1 MFFRKNS
8 LSQPQVMAAIDLGSN
23 SFHMIIVRV
32 TGQDI
37 QVIDRLREM
46 VRLGSGL
53 DKRNRLN
60 ETTQVR
66 ALECLQRFAQRLAD
80 IPPANIRIVGTNT
93 LRKAI
98 NAQQFL
104 SRAEA
109 TLGHSIDIINGIEEA
124 RLIYLGVSHN
134 LPEDEKRH
142 LVIDIGGGST
152 ELIIGERFR
161 PITMES
167 LFMGCVSM
175 TKRFFKDGKISKKRL
190 HKAHIH
196 ALLKLE
202 DIQQQYCD
210 IGWDIAIGASGSARA
225 IAGVISAEEWS
236 TEHITAKSL
245 SKMKEH
251 ILACTH
257 IDELKLNGLDEDRQP
272 VFVGGYIVLHAIF
285 EALHLKK
292 MIVSDGALREGLI
305 FEALGRINQED
316 VHQQTITN
324 LCKRYHIDVEHADSV
339 EQTALQL
346 LNSTAKSW
354 HLQGEEHRNLLGW
367 AAQLHEMGL
376 TIAHS
381 SYHKHS
387 AYLVEHSN
395 MPAFTLKEQQILALI
410 IRYHRRKINPDAFA
424 SLADKSHHP
433 IIYLCIL
440 LRLAIK
446 FQRSRSHQPLPK
458 LTIETEDKKLTLG
471 IPAAWIEEHP
481 LTMTDLEHEKEYLK
495 KLDFKLRLK
504 PQ

>member
-1 MFFRKNS
+1 
-8 LSQPQVMAAIDLGSN
+8 MAAIDLGSN

-53 DKRNRLN
+53 DKNNQLN
-60 ETTQVR
+60 EETQLR

-80 IPPANIRIVGTNT
+80 IATENIRIVGTNT
-93 LRKAI
+93 LRKAA
-98 NAQQFL
+98 NAQQFIT
-104 SRAEA
+104 RAEA
-109 TLGHSIDIINGIEEA
+109 ILGHSIDIINGIEEA

-152 ELIIGERFR
+152 ELIIGERFK

-175 TKRFFKDGKISKKRL
+175 TQRFFKDGKINKKRL
-190 HKAHIH
+190 DKAHIH

-225 IAGVISAEEWS
+225 IARVISAEEWS
-236 TEHITAKSL
+236 TEHITIKSL
-245 SKMKEH
+245 NKMKEH
-251 ILACTH
+251 ILACKH
-257 IDELKLNGLDEDRQP
+257 LNELKLNGLDDDRHP
-272 VFVGGYIVLHAIF
+272 VFIGGYIVLHAIF
-285 EALHLKK
+285 EALHIKK

-316 VHQQTITN
+316 VHQQTISN
-324 LCKRYHIDVEHADSV
+324 LRKRYHIDAEHADSV

-346 LNSTAKSW
+346 LKHTSKSW
-354 HLQGEEHRNLLGW
+354 HLQGEEYRNLLRW
-367 AAQLHEMGL
+367 AAQLHEVGL

-381 SYHKHS
+381 GYHKHS

-395 MPAFTLKEQQILALI
+395 MPAFTLKEQQTLALM
-410 IRYHRRKINPDAFA
+410 IRYHRRKINPDAFT
-424 SLADKSHHP
+424 LLPDKTRP
-433 IIYLCIL
+433 LTIYLCIL

-446 FQRSRSHQPLPK
+446 FQRSRSHQALPE
-458 LTIETEDKKLTLG
+458 LTVEAEDKRLTLH
-471 IPAAWIEEHP
+471 IPASWVEEHP
-481 LTMTDLEHEKEYLK
+481 LTTTDLEHEKEYLK
-495 KLDFKLRLK
+495 KLGFKLRLK
-504 PQ
+504 TQ